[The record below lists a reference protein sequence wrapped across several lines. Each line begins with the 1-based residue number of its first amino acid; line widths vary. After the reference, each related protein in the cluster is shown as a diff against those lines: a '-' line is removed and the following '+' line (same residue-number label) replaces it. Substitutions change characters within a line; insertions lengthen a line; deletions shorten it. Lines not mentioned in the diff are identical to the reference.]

1 MRRPYYRFFGSPDPE
16 FTLLTPFRDA
26 LARIVSFNNREE
38 KRGTGPDRRMVKSMV
53 QLTKDRTLFG
63 QILPDALAPG
73 AITECADFRITLQ
86 LSGLSAG
93 QKVPLSGNTFLIRI
107 TDRGSTTRCELV
119 AEGRHPGMTVQ
130 DLKAILEGA

>member
-1 MRRPYYRFFGSPDPE
+1 MRRLYYRFFASPDLE
-16 FTLLTPFRDA
+16 FTLRTLFRDA
-26 LARIVSFNNREE
+26 LSRIVSLDNREE
-38 KRGTGPDRRMVKSMV
+38 KRGTDPDRRMVRSMI

-63 QILPDALAPG
+63 QLPPDAFAAG
-73 AITECADFRITLQ
+73 VITKCADFRITLQ

-107 TDRGSTTRCELV
+107 TDRESTTRCELV
-119 AEGRHPGMTVQ
+119 AEGSHPGMTVQ